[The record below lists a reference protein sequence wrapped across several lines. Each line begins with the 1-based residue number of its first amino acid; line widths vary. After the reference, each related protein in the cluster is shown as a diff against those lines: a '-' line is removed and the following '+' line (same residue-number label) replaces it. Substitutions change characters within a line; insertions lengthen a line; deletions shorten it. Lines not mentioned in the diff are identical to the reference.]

1 MSKGCPVNGK
11 GALSGNNAESL
22 TLDHSGLNVWR
33 VPHYLQGC
41 MLKTAFVDLKIK
53 RRHILAAKKG

>member
-1 MSKGCPVNGK
+1 MSRECPVNGK

-22 TLDHSGLNVWR
+22 TLDHSGLN
-33 VPHYLQGC
+33 YLQGC